1 MAARVIAVACAFSL
15 VVSCVSFGIASAGG
29 GVSDSRADD
38 DAKTFASASSDGAM
52 ATASETLV
60 LESAAQRDIS
70 CGIDEIA
77 AEEEAAR
84 IAVEEAARAEEAAR
98 IAAVEQAKAEA
109 AAREVPA
116 LSDVDFSCGK
126 EAFLAEW
133 TSRIDAY
140 LAGSPLAGYG
150 KVFAEAAWDNG
161 VDPRWSP
168 AISNT
173 ESSKG
178 RNCFRPYNAWG
189 WMAESWSSWE
199 EAINAHVAGLARG
212 YGYTISLENAR
223 KYCPPTYHD
232 WYAKTVSEM
241 AKI

>member
-98 IAAVEQAKAEA
+98 IAAA
-109 AAREVPA
+109 
-116 LSDVDFSCGK
+116 
-126 EAFLAEW
+126 
-133 TSRIDAY
+133 
-140 LAGSPLAGYG
+140 
-150 KVFAEAAWDNG
+150 
-161 VDPRWSP
+161 
-168 AISNT
+168 
-173 ESSKG
+173 
-178 RNCFRPYNAWG
+178 
-189 WMAESWSSWE
+189 
-199 EAINAHVAGLARG
+199 
-212 YGYTISLENAR
+212 
-223 KYCPPTYHD
+223 
-232 WYAKTVSEM
+232 
-241 AKI
+241 